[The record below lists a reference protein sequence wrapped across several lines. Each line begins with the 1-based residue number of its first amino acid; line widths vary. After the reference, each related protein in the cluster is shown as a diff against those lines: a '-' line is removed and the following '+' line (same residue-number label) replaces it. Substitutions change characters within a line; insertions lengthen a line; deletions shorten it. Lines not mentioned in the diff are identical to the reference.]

1 MFADGQTRGLAW
13 HTTEDGLLG
22 VFSIH
27 GQEGSEPHFGVD
39 VASGR
44 FHWRRREKEAESHAD
59 RDDGEE
65 EREKSSWR
73 PLFKSLSST

>member
-1 MFADGQTRGLAW
+1 MGKDCLGL
-13 HTTEDGLLG
+13 GLDT
-22 VFSIH
+22 SQQD

-44 FHWRRREKEAESHAD
+44 FHWRRREKKAESPAG

-65 EREKSSWR
+65 EREKSSWQ